1 MIEFI
6 NVKKSFGE
14 QTILRNMTFNIED
27 KSIVAFVG
35 KNGCGKTTTLKL
47 MLGLLRPDEGQISY
61 NKIPI
66 STNHK
71 KIKETLAYVSDAFE
85 TNTSY
90 NLWEYLLFYAECY
103 GIKKDQREKQVDNV
117 LRKLFIEKRKYDMVD
132 TFSKGTKAIVS
143 LARVLVC
150 NPDIIVLDEAMDG
163 LDNFSKAEFKNILC
177 DLRDSGKT
185 IVLTSHQLS
194 EVKDFCTHIGLIE
207 HNTMNIYGETNAV
220 LSSKIFQKR
229 IVIELESNIEEA
241 MKFIAK
247 NVFATD
253 ITMRFNKL
261 YVGFNGSKEEE
272 VKLLKELIH
281 NDFNV
286 RTFEYIYEHNYDY

>member
-1 MIEFI
+1 MIDFI
-6 NVKKSFGE
+6 NVKKSFGGK
-14 QTILRNMTFNIED
+14 TILRDMTFKIDD
-27 KSIVAFVG
+27 KSIVALVG

-47 MLGLLRPDEGQISY
+47 MLGLLKPDNGEILY

-71 KIKETLAYVSDAFE
+71 YVKEKIAYVSDIFE
-85 TNTSY
+85 KNTAYS
-90 NLWEYLLFYAECY
+90 LWEYLLFYAECY
-103 GIKKDQREKQVDNV
+103 GIEKENREKQVDAV
-117 LRKLFIEKRKYDMVD
+117 LRKLYIEKRKYDMVD

-150 NPDIIVLDEAMDG
+150 DPDIIALDEALDG

-177 DLRDSGKT
+177 DLKDKGKT

-207 HNTMNIYGETNAV
+207 HNTMNTFGETNVV
-220 LSSKIFQKR
+220 LSGKDFQKK
-229 IVIELESNIEEA
+229 IVIEIESEIDNA

-247 NVFATD
+247 NQFVTD
-253 ITMRFNKL
+253 VTLRFNKL
-261 YVGFNGSKEEE
+261 YVGFSGGAEEE
-272 VKLLKELIH
+272 ISLLKSLIE
-281 NDFNV
+281 NNFKV